1 MINKFI
7 ISIIGISLFINNLS
21 GKELNKNF
29 QLIPLPQ
36 NIEIIDEQGISYN
49 DISYILF
56 EGNEVFPVLSD
67 ILDKLPRY
75 KKKGKGII
83 LKLTETNTPI
93 SEEGYSLEINKDNI
107 YIQSRSKT
115 GLFYGCQTLAQ
126 LMEDSRDFN
135 LTIPLMK
142 ITDYPSLAYRAV
154 HFDVKHHL
162 DNINYYYNCIDK
174 LARYKVNAIIWELE
188 DKLVFSRHPEISAP
202 NAISKQEM
210 QAISRY
216 AKERHIEISPL
227 VQGLGHASFILKHHW
242 ELRENPSSD
251 WGFCPSEPRTYEL
264 QYDLYRDALEAL
276 PDGKY
281 LHIGGDEISAIGID
295 ERCLSTGKSPFELQM
310 IWLQKVCK
318 FAIENGRIPIF
329 WDDMP
334 LKYSGLWGLFWNNL
348 SNKELDK
355 VWNTQKLDEAIKLFP
370 KECIYMRWN
379 YFDITE
385 PINERILNWYQS
397 KNLKVMGAT
406 AAAAGDSPIIP
417 RNESRLNEIM
427 EFNKLA
433 SKFNLIG
440 VLTTAWDDGSP
451 HWETVMRGFIAQ
463 GEYGWNSNGRSIES
477 YKKAHS
483 QREFGIS
490 SSELTLEFLDELEKA
505 MFFYDSAL
513 IESGNRNPA
522 YQCGDFTLIELP
534 DSLNKGNWIAKYHK
548 KIEQAEIEMKRYKL
562 IDDQLKNVQIR
573 ALRNRYTLDIYE
585 QINNLQIFPT
595 HILLA
600 LAKYDK
606 ANDEFEKKQAI
617 EELHNICISFY
628 SMRSCLESVYSKTR
642 FMSMPDGYIAGS
654 NHSKNIAA
662 RSYNNDWMFLY
673 ELPMVKLIEK
683 WLNTK

>member
-1 MINKFI
+1 MVNKFI

-56 EGNEVFPVLSD
+56 EDNEVFPVLSD

-93 SEEGYSLEINKDNI
+93 SEEGYSLKINKDNI
-107 YIQSRSKT
+107 HIQSRSKT

-142 ITDYPSLAYRAV
+142 ITDYPSLVYRAV

-210 QAISRY
+210 QAIFRY

-318 FAIENGRIPIF
+318 FAIDNGRIPIF

-370 KECIYMRWN
+370 KDCIYMRWN

-463 GEYGWNSNGRSIES
+463 GEYGWNSNGRSVES

-513 IESGNRNPA
+513 IDSGNRNPA

-534 DSLNKGNWIAKYHK
+534 DSLNKGSWTAKYNK
-548 KIEQAEIEMKRYKL
+548 KVEQAEIEMKRYKL
-562 IDDQLKNVQIR
+562 IDNQLKNVQTR

-595 HILLA
+595 QILLA
-600 LAKYDK
+600 LTKYDR
-606 ANDEFEKKQAI
+606 ANNEFERKQAI

-642 FMSMPDGYIAGS
+642 FMSMPDSYIAGS

-683 WLNTK
+683 WLNEK

>member
-1 MINKFI
+1 MIHKFI

-56 EGNEVFPVLSD
+56 ERNEVFPILSD

-107 YIQSRSKT
+107 HIQSRSKT

-142 ITDYPSLAYRAV
+142 ITDYPSLVYRAV

-483 QREFGIS
+483 QREFGLS

-573 ALRNRYTLDIYE
+573 ALRNRYTFDIYE

-683 WLNTK
+683 WLNKK

>member
-370 KECIYMRWN
+370 NECIYMRWN

>member
-1 MINKFI
+1 MIHKFI

-56 EGNEVFPVLSD
+56 EGNEEFPVLSN

-93 SEEGYSLEINKDNI
+93 SEEGYSLDINKDNI
-107 YIQSRSKT
+107 HIQSRSKT

-142 ITDYPSLAYRAV
+142 ITDYPSLVYRAV

-385 PINERILNWYQS
+385 PINERILSWYQS
-397 KNLKVMGAT
+397 KKLMVMGAT

-483 QREFGIS
+483 QREFGLS

-683 WLNTK
+683 WLNIK

>member
-75 KKKGKGII
+75 KKKGKGVI

-107 YIQSRSKT
+107 HIQSQSKT

-142 ITDYPSLAYRAV
+142 ITDYPSLVYRAV

-216 AKERHIEISPL
+216 AKERNIEISPL

-348 SNKELDK
+348 SNNELDK

-463 GEYGWNSNGRSIES
+463 GEYGWNSHGRSIES

-600 LAKYDK
+600 LAEYDK

-683 WLNTK
+683 WLNIK